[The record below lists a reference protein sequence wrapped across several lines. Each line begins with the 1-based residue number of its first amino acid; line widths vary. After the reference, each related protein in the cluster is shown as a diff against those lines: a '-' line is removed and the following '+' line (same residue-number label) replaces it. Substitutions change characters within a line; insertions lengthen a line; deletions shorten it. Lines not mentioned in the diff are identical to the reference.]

1 MEDSR
6 NCAAIGRKVCRVERG
21 CEFSLS
27 LLLLRVRGGHKFKR
41 DRIGDGLQRV
51 CVGMRKAIL
60 LIER

>member
-1 MEDSR
+1 MR
-6 NCAAIGRKVCRVERG
+6 LLGERFAELKG
-21 CEFSLS
+21 VVSFPS